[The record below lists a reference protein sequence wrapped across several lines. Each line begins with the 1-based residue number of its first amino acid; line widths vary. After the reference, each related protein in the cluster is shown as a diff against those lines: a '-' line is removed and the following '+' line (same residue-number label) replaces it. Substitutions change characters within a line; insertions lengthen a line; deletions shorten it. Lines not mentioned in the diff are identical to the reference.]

1 MRNICLTTLHNA
13 KSQQELKA
21 AAIARLKKKRQAKRA
36 VVFPD
41 EEGTGLQAVD
51 PSRLTKDFSVQLLNH
66 YVPKGEVDAGVSL
79 LHRIQERLER

>member
-1 MRNICLTTLHNA
+1 M
-13 KSQQELKA
+13 
-21 AAIARLKKKRQAKRA
+21 
-36 VVFPD
+36 VFPD

-79 LHRIQERLER
+79 LHRVQERLER